1 MKITTTPRPPPPKK
15 PEHIYAFKLNLYA
28 FSRTGSVSR
37 ALEYRGGGGWGG
49 SLKYDPW
56 GQNNTRNL
64 KTTEK

>member
-37 ALEYRGGGGWGG
+37 ALEYRGGGGGG
-49 SLKYDPW
+49 HLSTIPGARTKL
-56 GQNNTRNL
+56 GI
-64 KTTEK
+64 